1 MEQHAD
7 RSNGAW
13 VRRGLAE
20 GTVRDHNQR
29 ELNCRTAFVTI
40 IGLESILRISFL
52 SRIIT
57 LDHQMDFVPTILIFP
72 MVGKM
77 LRKCGIQSRPK
88 LIKISYEKKKLE
100 WCCPVDAKGRWNA
113 ERDQIYTGRGL
124 WREGMR
130 LDCKNCKDSFNCLNV
145 NVAREDDFNNAK
157 IWLQETVESLG
168 DAECECLLVRS
179 SLILLK

>member
-1 MEQHAD
+1 MLPLATVN
-7 RSNGAW
+7 SIKVNGLIRNVDTMRIWNNNANKFNEAW
-13 VRRGLAE
+13 VRRGE
-20 GTVRDHNQR
+20 PESTVRDHNQR

-40 IGLESILRISFL
+40 IGLESILRISFF

-113 ERDQIYTGRGL
+113 ERDQIYTGRT
-124 WREGMR
+124 RFM
-130 LDCKNCKDSFNCLNV
+130 
-145 NVAREDDFNNAK
+145 ARRN
-157 IWLQETVESLG
+157 ET
-168 DAECECLLVRS
+168 
-179 SLILLK
+179 